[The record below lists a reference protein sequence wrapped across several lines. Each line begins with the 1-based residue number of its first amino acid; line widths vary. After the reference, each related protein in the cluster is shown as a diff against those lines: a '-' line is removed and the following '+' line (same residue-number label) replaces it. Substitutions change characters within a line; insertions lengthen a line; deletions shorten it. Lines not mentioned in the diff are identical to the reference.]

1 MLDIILHPTES
12 HDLHYFI
19 EIYSPIVI
27 GLIAALIAY
36 FANEISKRAM
46 AEQAKQFQEQLKLER
61 NNFQKQFELQKI
73 QWKYDNF
80 FKYKQ
85 EKLLELRNLYRLFKR
100 DLEIFLFTFLPSGI
114 GSNEG
119 IFKLPDMSNI
129 WDDSKVKVLYT
140 TTEYNEAPS
149 SIMNQFLI
157 NSKNLYDFLLT
168 NDIFIQ
174 DNPVLYSDLK
184 SISKGFKELYSALI
198 DNKGF
203 DKLFIEQDNKFI
215 PYPENKSFRKF
226 FYTFMHY
233 RMGIMRGDLNT
244 SLFYEIP
251 NSIFK
256 LYKMDYSDENIEK
269 WSSNNIILFH
279 TGGIF
284 VTWLETWEKYI
295 NDFFVTSLNEISNI
309 YSCTDSDTRNKES
322 EQ

>member
-1 MLDIILHPTES
+1 MFDIVLNPS
-12 HDLHYFI
+12 NNHDIHYFI
-19 EIYSPIVI
+19 DVYSPIVI
-27 GLIAALIAY
+27 GIIAAIIAII
-36 FANEISKRAM
+36 ANKISKRSIL
-46 AEQAKQFQEQLKLER
+46 EQKKQFNKQLKIER
-61 NNFQKQFELQKI
+61 ENFQKQFELQKI

-100 DLEIFLFTFLPSGI
+100 DLEKFLFTFLPSGI

-119 IFKLPDMSNI
+119 NFTLPDMSNI
-129 WDDSKVKVLYT
+129 WDDSKVNVLYAT
-140 TTEYNEAPS
+140 MEYNEAPS
-149 SIMNQFLI
+149 SIMNQFLL
-157 NSKNLYDFLLT
+157 NSKNLYDFLLI

-174 DNPVLYSDLK
+174 DNPVLYADLK

-233 RMGIMRGDLNT
+233 RMGIMRGNLNT

-295 NDFFVTSLNEISNI
+295 NEFFITSISDISAFYKNSNEVN
-309 YSCTDSDTRNKES
+309 NAK
-322 EQ
+322 